1 MNELRIGSRVRIEL
15 WDEEANEYKLWGQT
29 GTIIEH
35 IEDDDRTWQHKVRW
49 DDGSITVE
57 DGIEC
62 VTPKHYVNIYLHDRA
77 YGGPQEGG
85 WWYDCYAPEQ
95 EECKWFPT
103 EAEALAYVETAQAW
117 CDQEN
122 SERRSDI
129 SSVLSEGRYEV
140 ILEVWPAEYSPSER
154 PYYC

>member
-15 WDEEANEYKLWGQT
+15 WDEETNEYKLWGQT

-49 DDGSITVE
+49 DDGSITTE

-62 VTPKHYVNIYLHDRA
+62 VTPKHYVNVYLRDRA
-77 YGGPQEGG
+77 YGGGEEGG

-103 EAEALAYVETAQAW
+103 EAEAQACLETAQAW

-129 SSVLSEGRYEV
+129 SSVISEGRYEV
-140 ILEVWPAEYSPSER
+140 VLEAWPAEYSPSSR